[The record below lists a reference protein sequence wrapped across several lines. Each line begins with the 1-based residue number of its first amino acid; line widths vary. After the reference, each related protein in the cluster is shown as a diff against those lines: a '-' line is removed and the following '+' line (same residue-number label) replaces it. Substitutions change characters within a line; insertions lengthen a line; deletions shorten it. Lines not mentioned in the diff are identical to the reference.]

1 MASLIPLCILIRTY
15 YQRAFPQMLAYSFNS
30 IVLCQGAI
38 SGRWQ
43 QHWYMTRQPHGAPFQ
58 QYPKQSPHRAAQQQH
73 NKAELCTGNM
83 SIYTAAQQTFTLLTV
98 CLVDS
103 SKPVLSS
110 LWTQTKA
117 CPIMW
122 DFLMA
127 APLLQR
133 GCGASRRTGTVGKA
147 ERQPCFTSCPF
158 AQLRASEKSCRQA
171 NATCLGIGPRDKRRF
186 PSCCRKMRRQWLE
199 RGNQQLGISCSVFP
213 STPDMFWKEHPHS
226 PVRRSDSPSLHKCM
240 QVREA
245 RRCPL
250 EHTHCHETHWC
261 LRYKRFGRSSVWCV
275 T

>member
-43 QHWYMTRQPHGAPFQ
+43 QHWYVTRQPHGAPFQ

-83 SIYTAAQQTFTLLTV
+83 SIYTAAQQTFMLLTV

-117 CPIMW
+117 CPVMW
-122 DFLMA
+122 GLLMA

-133 GCGASRRTGTVGKA
+133 GCGASRRTGTVGK
-147 ERQPCFTSCPF
+147 
-158 AQLRASEKSCRQA
+158 L
-171 NATCLGIGPRDKRRF
+171 
-186 PSCCRKMRRQWLE
+186 
-199 RGNQQLGISCSVFP
+199 
-213 STPDMFWKEHPHS
+213 
-226 PVRRSDSPSLHKCM
+226 SDSPVSLAVPLHSWELLKRAAGKRM
-240 QVREA
+240 RPAWALAQGIREDFLPA
-245 RRCPL
+245 AGKW
-250 EHTHCHETHWC
+250 EDS
-261 LRYKRFGRSSVWCV
+261 G
-275 T
+275 